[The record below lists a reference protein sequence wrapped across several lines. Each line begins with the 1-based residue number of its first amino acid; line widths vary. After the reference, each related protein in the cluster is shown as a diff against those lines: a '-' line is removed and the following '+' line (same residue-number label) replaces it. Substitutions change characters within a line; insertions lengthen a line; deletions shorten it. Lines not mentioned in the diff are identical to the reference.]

1 MENRVPLA
9 ERMRPQNMDE
19 VIGQDEIIGDGKI
32 LTEIVKKGE
41 PVNLIFWGPPGT
53 GKTTLARIL
62 AREFKADFVELSAVT
77 AHKSDVEKVVQRA
90 KTNWNLK
97 TRTVLFVD
105 EIHRFNKAQQDAFL
119 PHVES
124 GLITLIG
131 ATTENPS
138 FEVILPLLSR
148 SRVVVISPLSKDDI
162 KTVLKRAIKA
172 EKATRRVTA
181 GAIDYLAELSGGDA
195 RSALGDLELALSL
208 ASGKTSKG
216 GKSGKVDENIVK
228 EAAGRKV
235 PGYDK
240 KGDNHYDNIS
250 AFIKSMRGS
259 DVDATLY
266 YLARMVE
273 AGEDPKFIARR
284 MVIFASEDIGLAG
297 NGALNLAVSAFQA
310 VERIGMPESGIILSH
325 VAVVLAKCKKNRDS
339 YDAWAQ
345 AKALAHNSMN
355 LPVPTH
361 LRNAPTKLMKD
372 LGFGKGQ
379 KWEAGFH
386 LDKSYLPDE
395 IKDQKIFHSDK
406 F

>member
-1 MENRVPLA
+1 MNRIPLA
-9 ERMRPQNMDE
+9 ERMRPQALDD
-19 VIGQDEIIGDGKI
+19 VVGQDDIIGDGKI

-62 AREFKADFVELSAVT
+62 AKEYKADFIEISAVT
-77 AHKSDVEKVVQRA
+77 SGKKDIETVVERA
-90 KTNWNLK
+90 RTNWNLK

-124 GLITLIG
+124 GLIILIG

-138 FEVILPLLSR
+138 FEVISPLLSR
-148 SRVVVISPLSKDDI
+148 SRVVVVSPLSKEAI
-162 KTVLKRAIKA
+162 VTVIKRAIKA
-172 EKATRRVTA
+172 EKAIKRVSA
-181 GAIDYLAELSGGDA
+181 KAIDYLAELAGGDA

-208 ASGKTSKG
+208 ANKVTPEVV
-216 GKSGKVDENIVK
+216 KS
-228 EAAGRKV
+228 AAGRKV

-240 KGDNHYDNIS
+240 KGDNHYDTIS

-259 DVDATLY
+259 DTDAALY

-297 NGALNLAVSAFQA
+297 NGALSLATACFQA
-310 VERIGMPESGIILSH
+310 VERVGMPESGLILAHTCVTLS
-325 VAVVLAKCKKNRDS
+325 KSKKNRDS
-339 YDAWAQ
+339 ADAWYKAQ
-345 AKALAHNSMN
+345 DLARKTMGQ
-355 LPVPTH
+355 PVPTW
-361 LRNAPTKLMKD
+361 LRNAPTKLMKE
-372 LGFGKGQ
+372 LGYGKGQ
-379 KWEAGFH
+379 KWESGFH
-386 LDKSYLPDE
+386 LDKNYLPDV
-395 IKDQKIFHSDK
+395 IKDEKIFNSTMDGGK
-406 F
+406 

>member
-1 MENRVPLA
+1 MHKIPLA
-9 ERMRPQNMDE
+9 ERMRPQKLQD
-19 VIGQDEIIGDGKI
+19 VLGQDDCLGDGKI

-62 AREFKADFVELSAVT
+62 AREFNADFVEISAVT
-77 AHKSDVEKVVQRA
+77 AGKKDVEAVVERA
-90 KTNWNLK
+90 KQNWNLQ

-138 FEVILPLLSR
+138 FEVISPLLSR
-148 SRVVVISPLSKDDI
+148 SRVVVIKPLSKPAI
-162 KTVLKRAIKA
+162 LAILKRACKA
-172 EKATRRVTA
+172 EKIEIDDDAL
-181 GAIDYLAELSGGDA
+181 DYLAELSGGDA
-195 RSALGDLELALSL
+195 RSALGDLELAASLSPIITR
-208 ASGKTSKG
+208 GT
-216 GKSGKVDENIVK
+216 VI
-228 EAAGRKV
+228 EAAGKKL

-240 KGDNHYDNIS
+240 KGDKHYDTIS

-297 NGALNLAVSAFQA
+297 NGALSLATACFQA
-310 VERIGMPESGIILSH
+310 VERVGMPESGLMLAHTATALALS
-325 VAVVLAKCKKNRDS
+325 KKSRATT
-339 YDAWAQ
+339 DAWYT
-345 AKALAHNSMN
+345 ALDLARKTHDE
-355 LPVPTH
+355 PVPIW

-372 LGFGKGQ
+372 LGYGKGQ

-386 LDKSYLPDE
+386 LDKSYLPDS
-395 IKDQKIFHSDK
+395 IKNQTIFK
-406 F
+406 K

>member
-1 MENRVPLA
+1 MQKRRPLA
-9 ERMRPQNMDE
+9 ERMRPQSLAE
-19 VIGQDEIIGDGKI
+19 VVGQEAIIGDGKI

-41 PVNLIFWGPPGT
+41 PTNLIFWGPPGT

-62 AREFKADFVELSAVT
+62 TREYQADFVELSAVT
-77 AHKSDVEKVVQRA
+77 AGKKDISAVVERA
-90 KTNWNLK
+90 RTNWSLK

-124 GLITLIG
+124 GLIILIG

-138 FEVILPLLSR
+138 FEVIPPLLSR
-148 SRVVVISPLSKDDI
+148 SRVVVVAPLSKDAI
-162 KTVLKRAIKA
+162 ITVLKRAIKA
-172 EKATRRVTA
+172 EKASKRVSA
-181 GAIDYLAELSGGDA
+181 KAIDYLAELSGGDA

-208 ASGKTSKG
+208 AD
-216 GKSGKVDENIVK
+216 KVDVEIVK

-240 KGDNHYDNIS
+240 KGDHHYDNIS

-259 DVDATLY
+259 DADAALY

-284 MVIFASEDIGLAG
+284 MVIFASEDIGVAG
-297 NGALNLAVSAFQA
+297 NGGLNMAVACFQA
-310 VERIGMPESGIILSH
+310 VERIGMPESGLILAH
-325 VAVVLAKCKKNRDS
+325 TTVALARSKKSRATT
-339 YDAWAQ
+339 DAWYKAQ
-345 AKALAHNSMN
+345 DLAHRSMN
-355 LPVPTH
+355 LPVPVW

-372 LGFGKGQ
+372 LGYGKGQ

-386 LDKSYLPDE
+386 LDKNYLPDE
-395 IKDQKIFHSDK
+395 IKDERIIP
-406 F
+406 